1 MDPQAVKRLIED
13 GLAGSQ
19 VQVTGDG
26 RHFEAVVI
34 NEAFIGKNML
44 QQHRMVY
51 AALGDSFD
59 TEAVHALA
67 IKTYTPEQWDRH
79 ENHPNGG

>member
-1 MDPQAVKRLIED
+1 MDPEAIKRLIEA
-13 GLAGSQ
+13 GLVGSQ

-26 RHFEAVVI
+26 RHFEAVVVT
-34 NEAFIGKNML
+34 EAFAGKNML

-67 IKTYTPEQWDRH
+67 IKTYTPAQWEQL
-79 ENHPNGG
+79 GG